1 MTTDARGLIPLPRS
15 GPATTV
21 GTRFR
26 LHRAGIQN
34 VWQYDEQEFAF
45 GDGRLLL
52 RGKNGAGKSKAL
64 EMLLPYLLDGDS
76 RALDATGTGRTTLPW
91 LMLEGFE
98 QTNRLGYLWV
108 EFQGTTEGGDHRHLT
123 LGAAIRASKSTQKAL
138 ATFFVTSLRVGE
150 DLHLVEGGRPLP
162 VDRLKEIVG
171 SDNHTDRAV
180 VHRSRVARE
189 LFGITDATRYRNL
202 TQLLH
207 RLRRPT
213 VGDRIEHGGLASL
226 LSETLPGL
234 DEGVVETV
242 ARNLHDLDAVRDELG
257 RLERTDTALRTFLT
271 TYRGYLSG
279 VLRTCAQAVSR
290 ELEVLAQRRRAA
302 GDAAQRTGELRAREQ
317 EAEARLET
325 LHEEEEAARTDLAAL
340 HASHAYRSLRELSER
355 RTTVEALHTAALAAF
370 TALSSAHGA
379 EEGAAERLADGVDH
393 LGSRL
398 AELGTEHRELL
409 TQAEKAGLPTGHL
422 GEAVALPHTNRSQAA
437 EVELTAPNGEAHIMR
452 QPSVVRVDT
461 AAVQDGLRS
470 WEGQLR
476 DAETVAKNRARM
488 VKEVTRLTARAEE
501 ARSRAVQADTE
512 RERLEDE
519 AEEAAG
525 RLDAGREKVAEES
538 GAYGRR
544 VAEWVARTRT
554 TVGADCPPLDAV
566 QAVVAC
572 ESSADAPFVDRTL
585 PADIDGQ
592 AWQAAHAALE
602 PYGEELTGRRDALA
616 LTVGRLDEELGRLA
630 SQKRDWERRTDPEP
644 PVPYH
649 RAAER
654 APGTGAP
661 FYRLVDFVDDLG
673 SAHRAGLEA
682 ALEASGILDAWVGAD
697 GALIDP
703 GTRDTLLRPGPAPP
717 DEPTL
722 ALALRPAPQPG
733 CRVTSEQVEHLL
745 TAIAL
750 APAAETAAHNAVY
763 YDGSWRLGIL
773 SGRHHKSDAEYVGA
787 AVRAETRR
795 RILAELEERLTQT
808 EQRLADARHEL
819 VEADAQRRALRA
831 AEQGFPRARDLAD
844 AWNRVDSDERTLREL
859 TAKATRAA
867 RLAEEARALAV
878 AARAEADATA
888 TAHDLPS
895 DPAELEPVRA
905 ALADLLTGVG
915 RLRRA
920 VAGTGERLGAHHADA
935 ERYERACRDRRAAEE
950 NYQLRLVG
958 LRTAQ
963 QDLRTRE
970 EAIGATKEEILS
982 REQEARQRIARAAQA
997 VPAAQ
1002 RVWNDLHDR
1011 RVRGEEEE
1019 RRLREELAAQETA
1032 VIATGGALRGALG
1045 RPEVVRGA
1053 GLHRSALP
1061 EDVADD
1067 PAMDVRSRLRALQT
1081 LADAVQQALGRPKGE
1096 VSDSTLLNRHT
1107 ELRDQL
1113 AGGYDAQLEERDGI
1127 KVCRLIDDHGSHD
1140 VAAVGERIA
1149 AQAAEARG
1157 RLTEREREVFQRFLT
1172 GELGDHLS
1180 AQVITAANL
1189 VAALNDTLRTV
1200 RTSHGLGVELLWKL
1214 DEDVDADVR
1223 AAVELLRSPSS
1234 LRTREQT
1241 EQLREVLQ
1249 RRIEDARRADPSAG
1263 YAAHLRTALDYR
1275 DWFRFHTFVVED
1287 AAPGRRRKLTG
1298 RTGLSQGEQRVL
1310 SYLVLFAAAAAHFTS
1325 LAESAPHAPRLIL
1338 LDDAFAK
1345 VDEPTHGRL
1354 GRILVDL
1361 DLDFVLTSE
1370 RLMGNWPEVPSLHIY
1385 ECLRDPHV
1393 RGVATLHYTWNGRH
1407 RRLVSV

>member
-1 MTTDARGLIPLPRS
+1 MTTDARGLVPLPRS
-15 GPATTV
+15 GPVTTA

-76 RALDATGTGRTTLPW
+76 RALDATGTGRTTLAW
-91 LMLEGFE
+91 LMLDGFE

-108 EFQGTTEGGDHRHLT
+108 EFRGMTDGGDHRHLT
-123 LGAAIRASKSTQKAL
+123 LGAAICASKSTQKAL
-138 ATFFVTSLRVGE
+138 PTFFVTPLRVGE
-150 DLHLVEGGRPLP
+150 DLHLVDGGKPLP
-162 VDRLKEIVG
+162 VGRLKEIIG
-171 SDNHTDRAV
+171 SDNITDRAV
-180 VHRSRVARE
+180 LHRSRVARE

-234 DEGVVETV
+234 DEDVVEKV

-271 TYRGYLSG
+271 SYRGYLSG
-279 VLRTCAQAVSR
+279 VLRTSAQAVSR
-290 ELEVLAQRRRAA
+290 ELEALAQRRRAA
-302 GDAAQRTGELRAREQ
+302 GDAAQRTSELRTQ
-317 EAEARLET
+317 EEESEARLET
-325 LHEEEEAARTDLAAL
+325 LREEEEAARTDLAAL

-355 RTTVEALHTAALAAF
+355 RSTVEALRTAAVAAF
-370 TALSSAHGA
+370 TTLSNAHGA
-379 EEGAAERLADGVDH
+379 EEGAAGRLADGVEH

-398 AELGTEHRELL
+398 AELSTEHRELL
-409 TQAEKAGLPTGHL
+409 AQAEKAGLPTGHL
-422 GEAVALPHTNRSQAA
+422 GEAAALPRTVRSQA
-437 EVELTAPNGEAHIMR
+437 VETGLTDPDGETHTVQ

-461 AAVQDGLRS
+461 GAVQDGLLS
-470 WEGQLR
+470 WQGQLE
-476 DAETVAKNRARM
+476 DAETVVKNRARM
-488 VKEVTRLTARAEE
+488 VQEVTRLTTRAEE

-512 RERLEDE
+512 RERLEGE
-519 AEEAAG
+519 TEEAVG

-538 GAYGRR
+538 GVYACR
-544 VAEWVARTRT
+544 VAEWVSRTRT
-554 TVGADCPPLDAV
+554 AVGSDCPPLDAV
-566 QAVVAC
+566 HTTVAC
-572 ESSADAPFVDRTL
+572 ESSAGAPFADRTL
-585 PADIDGQ
+585 PPDIDSQ

-602 PYGEELTGRRDALA
+602 PYGEELTECRDALA
-616 LTVGRLDEELGRLA
+616 LAVGRLGEELDRLA
-630 SQKRDWERRTDPEP
+630 GEKRDWERRTDPEP

-649 RAAER
+649 RVAER
-654 APGTGAP
+654 APGSGAP
-661 FYRLVDFVDDLG
+661 FYRLVDFTDGLAPTD
-673 SAHRAGLEA
+673 RAGLEA

-697 GALIDP
+697 GALVDP
-703 GTRDTLLRPGPAPP
+703 GTRDTLLCPGPALP
-717 DEPTL
+717 DAPTL
-722 ALALRPAPQPG
+722 ASALRPAPQPG
-733 CRVTSEQVEHLL
+733 CGVMSEQVEHLL
-745 TAIAL
+745 AAIAL
-750 APAAETAAHNAVY
+750 APAQETTAHDAVY
-763 YDGSWRLGIL
+763 YDGSWCLGIL

-795 RILAELEERLTQT
+795 RILAELAERLTQT

-819 VEADAQRRALRA
+819 AEADARRRALRL
-831 AEQGFPRARDLAD
+831 AEQDFPRARVLAD
-844 AWNRVDSDERTLREL
+844 AWSRAESDEKTLRDL
-859 TAKATRAA
+859 TAKANRAA

-895 DPAELEPVRA
+895 DPVELARVRT
-905 ALADLLTGVG
+905 ALAALLTGIG
-915 RLRRA
+915 HLRRA
-920 VAGTGERLGAHHADA
+920 VGSTGERLGAHHADA
-935 ERYERACRDRRAAEE
+935 ERYERAWKDRLAAEE
-950 NYQLRLVG
+950 NYRLRLTG

-963 QDLRTRE
+963 QDLSTRE
-970 EAIGATKEEILS
+970 EAIGATEEEILL
-982 REQEARQRIARAAQA
+982 REQKARQRIAHAAQSL
-997 VPAAQ
+997 PAAQ
-1002 RVWNDLHDR
+1002 RTRNDLRDL
-1011 RVRGEEEE
+1011 RVRAEEKEK
-1019 RRLREELAAQETA
+1019 RLREDLADQEAA
-1032 VIATGGALRGALG
+1032 VIGTGGALRGALG

-1053 GLHRSALP
+1053 GMDRSALP

-1067 PAMDVRSRLRALQT
+1067 PGSDVRGRLRALRA
-1081 LADAVQQALGRPKGE
+1081 LADAVQQALGRPNGE

-1107 ELRDQL
+1107 ELRDHL
-1113 AGGYDAQLEERDGI
+1113 AGGFDAQLEERDGI
-1127 KVCRLIDDHGSHD
+1127 KVCRLIDDRGSHD

-1149 AQAAEARG
+1149 VQAAEARG

-1189 VAALNDTLRTV
+1189 VAALNENLRTV

-1325 LAESAPHAPRLIL
+1325 LAESAPHTPRLIL